1 MRLFEGVA
9 ALAPFLFGMFLS
21 NMEKFLLSVRGKE
34 NVGYLEGLSSGLVD
48 GSVLLILLVKLFY
61 LWVWQVA
68 IINGRCEAFM
78 HGHLLRLIL
87 AGF

>member
-1 MRLFEGVA
+1 MRFFEGVA
-9 ALAPFLFGMFLS
+9 TLASFFLWNVSEQYGKIPFECRGERKCGLFGGA
-21 NMEKFLLSVRGKE
+21 EWWT
-34 NVGYLEGLSSGLVD
+34 
-48 GSVLLILLVKLFY
+48 GSVLLILLVNLFY

-68 IINGRCEAFM
+68 IINGRCEPFM